1 MTDAVS
7 SSRDAPRVTHTL
19 AVPAVVT
26 FTLLAI
32 YIATLAPSVTY
43 WDAGE
48 FLSAIRTLGIPHPPG
63 TPLYILI
70 GNVWARVLGP
80 VFGFAYSVNL
90 LSAVSTA
97 VACGMIAY
105 LMNGWTQRPFAAAA
119 GGILAGL
126 MSSVWLNAN
135 ETEVYAPS
143 LFVSMLLLLVAERAR
158 VTRETRW
165 YVLLAYLIGLGW
177 SLQLSALVAAPAALY
192 LALFC
197 REDTEV
203 RGQLRVA
210 RASFSTVAR
219 MIIVIGLGA
228 TAVLFMLIRAKHDPG
243 INQGNPATWQAFL
256 DVISRKQYLPVPM
269 WPRQAPLYIQIGNL
283 FEYADW
289 QVALGLSPEA
299 PPSWLRTPFTI
310 LYAALGV
317 VGCIWHRHV
326 HKVSWRTV
334 MLLFITGTLGV
345 IVYLNMKASPSYG
358 EGFLPVGAK
367 HEARERDYFF
377 ALAFLCWGLWA
388 GAGAIRIAAR
398 FGSRARIAG
407 FAVVLLP
414 ALLNWRAVD
423 RGSWPQ
429 SDAPR
434 YNAMKELTGA
444 PQLAVVFAN
453 GDNDTYPA
461 WYLQQVEGVRRDVVV
476 ITIPLLGAGWYR
488 EEIARRYRLVP
499 DEYARVWR
507 GQGATLSVI
516 CRAAATQGRVV
527 VSSQQRDG
535 SALPAACM

>member
-1 MTDAVS
+1 MSPPTRNAV
-7 SSRDAPRVTHTL
+7 V
-19 AVPAVVT
+19 VPASVAV
-26 FTLLAI
+26 TLLVI
-32 YIATLAPSVTY
+32 YVATLAPGVTY

-70 GNVWARVLGP
+70 GNVWAGAFGP
-80 VFGFAYSVNL
+80 MFGFAYSVNL

-97 VACGMIAY
+97 VACGIIAH
-105 LMNGWTQRPFAAAA
+105 LMQSWTKSPLAAAA

-143 LFVSMLLLLVAERAR
+143 LLLSMLLLLVAEQAR
-158 VTRETRW
+158 VKRETRW
-165 YVLLAYLIGLGW
+165 LVVLAYLIGLGW

-192 LALFC
+192 LAFC
-197 REDTEV
+197 HGDAAPR
-203 RGQLRVA
+203 RKLGI
-210 RASFSTVAR
+210 STPTVSIALR
-219 MIIVIGLGA
+219 MILVAAVGA
-228 TAVLFMLIRAKHDPG
+228 TAVLFMIVRAKHDPG

-256 DVISRKQYLPVPM
+256 DVISRKQYQPVPM
-269 WPRQAPLYIQIGNL
+269 WPRQAPLYIQVGNV

-289 QVALGLSPEA
+289 QVALGLAPEA

-310 LYAALGV
+310 LYAVLGI
-317 VGCIWHRHV
+317 VGCAWHRHV
-326 HKVSWRTV
+326 QKLSWRTV

-345 IVYLNMKASPSYG
+345 IVYLNMKAGPSYG
-358 EGFLPVGAK
+358 EGFLPSGAK

-377 ALAFLCWGLWA
+377 ALAFVCWGLWA

-398 FGSRARIAG
+398 FGSRMRIAG

-423 RGSWPQ
+423 RSAWPQ

-434 YNAMKELTGA
+434 FNAMKELTSA
-444 PQLAVVFAN
+444 PPRAVVFAN

-476 ITIPLLGAGWYR
+476 VTIPLLGATWYR
-488 EEIARRYRLVP
+488 EEIDRRYQLLP
-499 DEYARVWR
+499 DEYVRAWR
-507 GQGATLSVI
+507 GQGATLSAI
-516 CRAAATQGRVV
+516 CGEAAKLGRAVV
-527 VSSQQRDG
+527 PSSCRERRD
-535 SALPAACM
+535 L